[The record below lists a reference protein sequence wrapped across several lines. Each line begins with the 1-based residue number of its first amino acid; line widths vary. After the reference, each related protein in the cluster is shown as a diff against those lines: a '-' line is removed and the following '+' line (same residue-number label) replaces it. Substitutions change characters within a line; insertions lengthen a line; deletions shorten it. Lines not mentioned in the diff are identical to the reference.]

1 MLSYDE
7 PIIEQVVI
15 NTNDPA
21 VTCAWYRIK
30 KDIHCTQSTDTQQLK
45 AEIAMQA
52 RSLELN
58 FNDTTVV
65 RHIAESLLQLSAV

>member
-1 MLSYDE
+1 MSAFKAWFRSLVFNQENMELSFKQCWDAA
-7 PIIEQVVI
+7 IKSKEQ
-15 NTNDPA
+15 NSN
-21 VTCAWYRIK
+21 
-30 KDIHCTQSTDTQQLK
+30 SEQQLK

-65 RHIAESLLQLSAV
+65 RHIAESLRQLSAV